1 MTTPTASHASLTAL
15 TAKRDE
21 LSKAIEAIEALLSVA
36 HGTDF
41 IESAI
46 DSIVKTSLG
55 SISILKSEASSDVT
69 YNEHSEPIRADAF
82 FGMSVMDAVVAYLSI
97 VKKPQTAH
105 DLIDAIKAGGY
116 LFLTNN
122 PLGSVTSTLNRSHQT
137 NGAVVR
143 TGKNTYALA
152 EWYASRARVKRRT
165 TTPTSESAEGSTG
178 DEFVDPD
185 SADGAEDLV

>member
-1 MTTPTASHASLTAL
+1 MTTPTVTHASLTIL

-21 LSKAIEAIEALLSVA
+21 LSKAIQAIEALLAVA
-36 HGTDF
+36 DGTDF

-46 DSIVKTSLG
+46 DSILKKSLG
-55 SISILKSEASSDVT
+55 SISTPKSETLLDANT
-69 YNEHSEPIRADAF
+69 NEQVEPIRSDAY
-82 FGMSVMDAVVAYLSI
+82 FGMSVMDAVVAYLSH

-105 DLIDAIKAGGY
+105 ELIDAIKAGGY

-152 EWYASRARVKRRT
+152 EWYPSRARVKRRNLHQLDE
-165 TTPTSESAEGSTG
+165 PREDTSQTASEAE
-178 DEFVDPD
+178 PD
-185 SADGAEDLV
+185 FDNADGLV

>member
-1 MTTPTASHASLTAL
+1 MTTSIASHPSLIAL

-21 LSKAIEAIEALLSVA
+21 LSKAIQAIEALLSVA
-36 HGTDF
+36 NGTDF
-41 IESAI
+41 IDSAI

-55 SISILKSEASSDVT
+55 SISSHKSEISSDT
-69 YNEHSEPIRADAF
+69 DANNQGEPIRADAF

-152 EWYASRARVKRRT
+152 EWYPSRARVKRR
-165 TTPTSESAEGSTG
+165 PSAPASESTDYGLE
-178 DEFVDPD
+178 DEFSDLD
-185 SADGAEDLV
+185 SANSAEDLL